1 VRDTFRARPCVAG
14 PPHPTGQGHVPWAA
28 HHRLLSDDRAP
39 HRPPLSD
46 PISNSQFTSV
56 QFSAA
61 TPPYL
66 SLRPVTSHHAPL
78 HSPARLLC
86 LCSQRPRHGR
96 RDSIHRL
103 HAASRAHR
111 RLAASR
117 LRGVRPIHISQ
128 EAAPPRHQ
136 VISAHGPSLTLTS
149 FLARSLRR
157 WPLTMC
163 STCCLLYTT
172 VRSASRPQWPPCSWA
187 GRDRQPNSRGF
198 LLVE

>member
-1 VRDTFRARPCVAG
+1 MRGRA
-14 PPHPTGQGHVPWAA
+14 T
-28 HHRLLSDDRAP
+28 AP
-39 HRPPLSD
+39 HRPRPR
-46 PISNSQFTSV
+46 SV
-56 QFSAA
+56 GGAPPAPFRRPRTAPSAAFRSHLKFPVHFSSIQSAA